1 MRSDRSSF
9 LSVRRPWRFV
19 SVALLGAAFPTAA
32 VVASDWLQFRG
43 PDFAGNAAT
52 EKLPTEW
59 GPDKNVAW
67 RVDLPGRGPS
77 SPIVVDGRVIVTS
90 SGGEGRQ
97 EDRIYVDAYSAE
109 TGERLW
115 TRRFDATGR
124 PFSHPSSSNAAPT
137 PVSDGER
144 VYAFFSSNDLACLS
158 VDGDLIWYR
167 GLTYDYPKAANDVG
181 MASSPVLAGDV
192 VVVQIENQGDSFV
205 AGIDKRTGETR
216 WRHERAAEA
225 NWGSPIAFRSGEVDY
240 ALVVSR
246 KGATAYR
253 ADDGTVAWDRPGAGS
268 SISSSVV
275 LGDRLLLPYDGL
287 LLLDVSGEAP
297 ADVWSSPRMRPS
309 NTSPVV
315 SGNTIYLLSSSG
327 VLTGVDLSTGE
338 RAWQARVGGSFWS
351 TPVVSGDHLYA
362 FSEAGMAI
370 IVRLDGANSE
380 NVAEYDLGAPILA
393 SPAAAGDALF
403 VRTDNALWKF
413 STK

>member
-1 MRSDRSSF
+1 
-9 LSVRRPWRFV
+9 
-19 SVALLGAAFPTAA
+19 
-32 VVASDWLQFRG
+32 
-43 PDFAGNAAT
+43 
-52 EKLPTEW
+52 
-59 GPDKNVAW
+59 
-67 RVDLPGRGPS
+67 
-77 SPIVVDGRVIVTS
+77 
-90 SGGEGRQ
+90 
-97 EDRIYVDAYSAE
+97 
-109 TGERLW
+109 
-115 TRRFDATGR
+115 
-124 PFSHPSSSNAAPT
+124 
-137 PVSDGER
+137 
-144 VYAFFSSNDLACLS
+144 
-158 VDGDLIWYR
+158 GD
-167 GLTYDYPKAANDVG
+167 
-181 MASSPVLAGDV
+181 
-192 VVVQIENQGDSFV
+192 
-205 AGIDKRTGETR
+205 
-216 WRHERAAEA
+216 
-225 NWGSPIAFRSGEVDY
+225 VDY